1 MNHSIV
7 SFDPFHRLDRDF
19 RTLLNFPFFARENE
33 EFFAPAVDV
42 RETDKEYQ
50 IKAELPGLE
59 KDQVKLA
66 FDEGVLTI
74 SGERREQKEEKSAR
88 THRIECAYGEFSRS
102 IQLPGG
108 VDTAKISAEMKSG
121 VLTVHCPKSG
131 NANLR
136 QIAIN

>member
-7 SFDPFHRLDRDF
+7 SFDPFRGLDRDLRSLF
-19 RTLLNFPFFARENE
+19 NFPFPARESE
-33 EFFAPAVDV
+33 EFFAPAMDV

-66 FDEGVLTI
+66 FEEGVLTL

-88 THRIECAYGEFSRS
+88 YHRMECAYGSFNRS
-102 IQLPGG
+102 VQLPGG
-108 VDTAKISAEMKSG
+108 VDTGKISAEMKSG

-131 NANLR
+131 NTNSR

>member
-7 SFDPFHRLDRDF
+7 SFDPFRGLDRDLRSLF
-19 RTLLNFPFFARENE
+19 NFPFPARESE
-33 EFFAPAVDV
+33 AFFAPAIDV
-42 RETDKEYQ
+42 RESDKEYQ

-59 KDQVKLA
+59 KEQVKLA
-66 FDEGVLTI
+66 FDDGVLTL
-74 SGERREQKEEKSAR
+74 SGERKEQKEEKSSR
-88 THRIECAYGEFSRS
+88 TYRNECSYGFFSRS

-131 NANLR
+131 NANSR

>member
-7 SFDPFHRLDRDF
+7 SFDPFRGLDRDF
-19 RTLLNFPFFARENE
+19 HSLFGFPFAAHENE
-33 EFFAPAVDV
+33 NFFAPAIDV

-66 FDEGVLTI
+66 FDEGILTI
-74 SGERREQKEEKSAR
+74 SGERHEQKEEKSAR
-88 THRIECAYGEFSRS
+88 YHRMECSYGSFNRS
-102 IQLPGG
+102 VQLPGG
-108 VDTAKISAEMKSG
+108 VDTTKISAEMKSG

-131 NANLR
+131 DTNSR